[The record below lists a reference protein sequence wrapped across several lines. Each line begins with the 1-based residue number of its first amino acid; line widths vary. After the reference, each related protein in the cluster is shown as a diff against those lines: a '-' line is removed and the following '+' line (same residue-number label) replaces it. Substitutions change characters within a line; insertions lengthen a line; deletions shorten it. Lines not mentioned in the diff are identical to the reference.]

1 MWTFKGIVCTLSPV
15 IDVLVLGD
23 ANPDLVLRGDVVPRF
38 GQAEQLLDSADF
50 VVGGSGSIV
59 AHGLARLGTTVRM
72 TATVGT
78 DPFADLLRE
87 RLADAGVDASGLRA
101 TGPATG
107 LTVILSADPDR
118 AVLTF
123 PGAIADLDSEH
134 AVEAVDKAA
143 AEGARHVH
151 VSSLYLLPR
160 LAAGLAEVLRRA
172 HELGLGT
179 SLDTNDD
186 PSGRWDLAA
195 GALEHVDVL
204 LPNDREALALAA
216 RLGHESGDPVAAA
229 GALATRGPTVVVKLG
244 AEGAAQVGPDGSV
257 LRATAPATEVTDTT
271 GAGDTLVAGYLD
283 GRLRGL
289 SGERCLRRGVLAA
302 AMSTTAAG
310 GTAGQPNAERLA
322 EGDQP

>member
-1 MWTFKGIVCTLSPV
+1 V

-38 GQAEQLLDSADF
+38 GQAEQLLDTADF

-59 AHGLARLGTTVRM
+59 AHGLARLGTAVRM
-72 TATVGT
+72 VATVGT

-87 RLADAGVDASGLRA
+87 RLAAAGVDVSGLHA
-101 TGPATG
+101 TGDATG
-107 LTVILSADPDR
+107 LTVILSSEHDR

-123 PGAIADLDSEH
+123 PGAIADLDTEH
-134 AVEAVDKAA
+134 ALEAVDKAA
-143 AEGARHVH
+143 ADGARHVH

-160 LAAGLAEVLRRA
+160 LAPGLADVLRRA
-172 HELGLGT
+172 HERGLST

-186 PSGRWDLAA
+186 PSGRWDLSTD
-195 GALEHVDVL
+195 ALEHVDLL

-216 RLGHESGDPVAAA
+216 RVGQDSGDPVAAA
-229 GALATRGPTVVVKLG
+229 GALAAQGPTVVVKLG
-244 AEGAAQVGPDGSV
+244 AEGAAQVGPDGTV
-257 LRATAPATEVTDTT
+257 LRAPVPPTEVVDTT

-289 SGERCLRRGVLAA
+289 SDEQCLRRGVLAA
-302 AMSTTAAG
+302 ALSITASG
-310 GTAGQPNAERLA
+310 GTGSQPTADRLA
-322 EGDQP
+322 EGDLP

>member
-1 MWTFKGIVCTLSPV
+1 V

-59 AHGLARLGTTVRM
+59 AHGLARLGTAVRM
-72 TATVGT
+72 VATVGT

-87 RLADAGVDASGLRA
+87 RLAEAGVDGSGLHA

-107 LTVILSADPDR
+107 LTVILSSEHDR

-123 PGAIADLDSEH
+123 PGAIADLDREH
-134 AVEAVDKAA
+134 ALEAVDKAA
-143 AEGARHVH
+143 ADGARHVH

-160 LAAGLAEVLRRA
+160 LAPGLADVLRTA
-172 HELGLGT
+172 QDLGLST

-186 PSGRWDLAA
+186 PSGRWELVM

-216 RLGHESGDPVAAA
+216 RFGGASRDDPVAAA
-229 GALATRGPTVVVKLG
+229 EVLAAQGPTVVVKLG
-244 AEGAAQVGPDGSV
+244 AEGAAQVGPEGSV
-257 LRATAPATEVTDTT
+257 LRAPAPATEAADTT

-289 SGERCLRRGVLAA
+289 ADEQCLRRGVLAA
-302 AMSTTAAG
+302 ALSTTAPG
-310 GTAGQPNAERLA
+310 GTAGQPTADRLA
-322 EGDQP
+322 EGELP